1 MKSEDWYEVIQQKD
15 HLIIIRERLDKIN
28 TRYLTTYVNLYLI
41 IGDNKALLIDTGCG
55 LVPLKQIVEKYVDG
69 KELIVVNS
77 HSHFDHIGANSEFD
91 EVFIHKSEEAL
102 VTKPTDINHL
112 KDAQNPVV
120 NGYNKIN
127 WLLSPAMKVI
137 PLNGDETF
145 DLGGIQVGCIHTPGH
160 SPGSLSF
167 YTNKNELFTADLAHY
182 GAMFTPP
189 KENLSFLIGSIE
201 KLIEISIEQKIKEIY
216 PSHEEYNVSLDL
228 LDKLSNNLKNIES
241 FWNSR
246 KPNEENN
253 AWEIEIGKFIFLVKV
268 GRKERKEFKS
278 ALT

>member
-1 MKSEDWYEVIQQKD
+1 MSSNGWYEVIQQNN
-15 HLIIIRERLDKIN
+15 HLIIIRERLDKIDI
-28 TRYLTTYVNLYLI
+28 RYLTTYVNLYLI

-55 LVPLKQIVEKYVDG
+55 LVPLKPIIEKYVNG

-77 HSHFDHIGANSEFD
+77 HSHFDHVGANSEFD
-91 EVFIHKSEEAL
+91 EVYIHKNEEAIIK
-102 VTKPTDINHL
+102 KPIDMSHL
-112 KDAQNPVV
+112 KEAKNPIA
-120 NGYNKIN
+120 NGYSKNN
-127 WLLSPAMKVI
+127 WLLSPAIKVN
-137 PLNGDETF
+137 PLNGGETF

-189 KENLSFLIGSIE
+189 KDNLSFLIASIE
-201 KLIEISIEQKIKEIY
+201 KLIDISVEHKIKEIY

-228 LDKLSNNLKNIES
+228 LNELSNNLKNIEN
-241 FWNSR
+241 FWKSR
-246 KPNEENN
+246 KPNKDNN
-253 AWEIEIGKFIFLVKV
+253 AWEIEVGKFIFLIKV

-278 ALT
+278 KLS